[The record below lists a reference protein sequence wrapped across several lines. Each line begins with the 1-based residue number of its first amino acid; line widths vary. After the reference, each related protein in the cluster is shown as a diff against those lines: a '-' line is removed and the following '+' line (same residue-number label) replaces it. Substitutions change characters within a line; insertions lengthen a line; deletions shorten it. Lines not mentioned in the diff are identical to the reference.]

1 MDRTALERT
10 AGHSVHVSR
19 QKLSTARHDITF
31 LDAPGRAAYGKAV
44 LTSVSQ
50 VPPRRT
56 AQTQPGHSDT
66 QGRRSWSSG
75 VETGERTT
83 STPGSFPREGRWLGW
98 RACPHAQHAQ
108 LVVPTRVCVSYLPGR
123 STRDTEH

>member
-56 AQTQPGHSDT
+56 AQTQPS
-66 QGRRSWSSG
+66 
-75 VETGERTT
+75 
-83 STPGSFPREGRWLGW
+83 
-98 RACPHAQHAQ
+98 
-108 LVVPTRVCVSYLPGR
+108 
-123 STRDTEH
+123 